1 MEWKFTGGEPVYQQ
15 IMEHFRSAVLLGE
28 YPAGSRIPSVRE
40 LAAQAKVN
48 PNTMQ
53 RALYEL
59 EREQLLICNGT
70 LGRYVTQ
77 DEMVLLVLRRQE
89 VSKTVRHCAE
99 LLEGL
104 GLTLA
109 DAAQIW
115 EKENSKE
122 V

>member
-15 IMEHFRSAVLLGE
+15 IMEQFRGAVLLGE
-28 YPAGSRIPSVRE
+28 YPAGARIPSVRE

-59 EREQLLICNGT
+59 EREQLLITHGT
-70 LGRYVTQ
+70 LGRYVTR
-77 DEMVLLVLRRQE
+77 DESVLEALRQQ
-89 VSKTVRHCAE
+89 VVAKTIRHCAE
-99 LLEGL
+99 LLGSL
-104 GLTLA
+104 GLTLE

-115 EKENSKE
+115 KNEISKE